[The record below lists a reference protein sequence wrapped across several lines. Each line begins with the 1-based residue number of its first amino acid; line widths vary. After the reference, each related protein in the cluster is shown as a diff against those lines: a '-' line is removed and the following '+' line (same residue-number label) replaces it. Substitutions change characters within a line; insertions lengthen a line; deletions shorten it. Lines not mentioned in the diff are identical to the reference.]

1 MEPVA
6 LDILKVALSEFAN
19 FGLAGARVDAIVA
32 RTQTSKRMVYYHFG
46 SKEGLYK
53 AVLEYAYRAVREP
66 GPFAIPHGT
75 APLQAIGLL
84 AAQAFDS
91 FCAQPDFVRLTL
103 QENLQG
109 APYLRASPEIVQL
122 NRAGLAGLKHIVHA
136 GQADGTLRPE
146 LRAIDVYINFV
157 GLCSYHIS
165 ARNSYQA
172 VFGVDLAEPAQAQ
185 ARRAAIVDTLIRYVR
200 ADPHP

>member
-1 MEPVA
+1 MDPVA
-6 LDILKVALSEFAN
+6 LDILKVALAEFAN

-53 AVLEYAYRAVREP
+53 AVLDYAYRAVREP
-66 GPFAIPHGT
+66 GPFEIPAGT
-75 APLQAIGLL
+75 PPLEAIGRL
-84 AAQAFDS
+84 AGQAFDS

-122 NRAGLAGLKHIVHA
+122 NRAGLVRLEQTMQT
-136 GQADGTLRPE
+136 GQVDGTIHQD
-146 LRAIDVYINFV
+146 LRAMDVYINFV